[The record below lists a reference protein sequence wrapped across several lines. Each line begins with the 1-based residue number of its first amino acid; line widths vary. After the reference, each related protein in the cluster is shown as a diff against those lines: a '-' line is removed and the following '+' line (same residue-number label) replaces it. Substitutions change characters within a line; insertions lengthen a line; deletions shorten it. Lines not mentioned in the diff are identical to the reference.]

1 MFAQKTHNLMDNE
14 MKVLPFSY
22 FLQLS
27 KDVKMLRDFEEGLLK
42 QYQRYLQIL
51 EATVEGILLFNLK
64 L

>member
-1 MFAQKTHNLMDNE
+1 MDNK

-27 KDVKMLRDFEEGLLK
+27 KDVRMLRDFEEGLVK

-51 EATVEGILLFNLK
+51 EATVQGILLFNLK